1 MKTLLTILIFAC
13 VVVMQV
19 PSGTA
24 TPAARSAPLPRNPTI
39 GPLVCDFWAA
49 PWGRTTWP
57 GTRERPF
64 KMFQA
69 HKRVPK
75 FSTVC
80 GIVEWPE
87 VNGNAADKTS
97 PPMLGS

>member
-1 MKTLLTILIFAC
+1 MKTLLTILIMAGALSHCSPAFA
-13 VVVMQV
+13 QV

-24 TPAARSAPLPRNPTI
+24 TPERAITTPTVSRSTPRNPTI
-39 GPLVCDFWAA
+39 GPLVCDFWTA

-87 VNGNAADKTS
+87 VNGR
-97 PPMLGS
+97 